1 MYNLSSG
8 VPKESGVEELLLIEE
23 SGSIAARE
31 VLEKRILTSE
41 VNFHDPMRRVKT
53 PTFQETSVKL
63 KKNSSEKIVY
73 ANGDIISRL
82 LPLSIR
88 FEKSI
93 DFRYASAYPLYPF
106 PVCMAFPDGSKRDSS
121 KSSYFMRSCRIFLI
135 IVSQSLVLI
144 KQNVHMLSI

>member
-1 MYNLSSG
+1 MYNMS
-8 VPKESGVEELLLIEE
+8 PKESEVEDLLLIEE

-31 VLEKRILTSE
+31 FLEKRILTSE
-41 VNFHDPMRRVKT
+41 VNFHNPIRKVKT
-53 PTFQETSVKL
+53 PTFQETSVKV
-63 KKNSSEKIVY
+63 KKNGSEKIVY

-82 LPLSIR
+82 LPLSMR

-93 DFRYASAYPLYPF
+93 DFRYASTYPLYPF
-106 PVCMAFPDGSKRDSS
+106 PVSMAFPDGSERDPS
-121 KSSYFMRSCRIFLI
+121 KSNYFMRSCQIFLI

>member
-31 VLEKRILTSE
+31 FLEKRILTSE
-41 VNFHDPMRRVKT
+41 VNFHDPIRRVKT

-63 KKNSSEKIVY
+63 KKNGSEKIVY
-73 ANGDIISRL
+73 ANGDITSRL

-93 DFRYASAYPLYPF
+93 DFRYASACPLYPF
-106 PVCMAFPDGSKRDSS
+106 PECMAFPDGSKRDSS

>member
-8 VPKESGVEELLLIEE
+8 IPKESGVEKLLLIEE

-31 VLEKRILTSE
+31 FLEKRILTSE

-53 PTFQETSVKL
+53 PTFQEMSVKL
-63 KKNSSEKIVY
+63 KKNGSEKIVY

-93 DFRYASAYPLYPF
+93 DFRYASAHPLYPF

-121 KSSYFMRSCRIFLI
+121 KSNYFIRSCRIFL